1 MIQLVGLH
9 LGSSVRQTTR
19 YKDQIIK
26 SELMGPFLTPS
37 LKSSVSQDHT
47 WNSEFT
53 MHKQKPR
60 KWQLKTLKPKQKH
73 TDQKTIIH
81 STFVWSSP
89 QDGMTNSKQSK
100 NNRTEQGK
108 KKIKRC

>member
-9 LGSSVRQTTR
+9 LGSSDRQTTR

-89 QDGMTNSKQSK
+89 QDGMTNSKQGK